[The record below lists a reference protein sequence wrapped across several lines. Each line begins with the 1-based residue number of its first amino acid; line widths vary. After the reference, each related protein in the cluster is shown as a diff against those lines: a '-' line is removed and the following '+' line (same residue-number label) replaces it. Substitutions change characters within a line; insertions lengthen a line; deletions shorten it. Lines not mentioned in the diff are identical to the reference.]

1 VTATIVNRSN
11 HRTLLQQRQQTSQY
25 VQWLQRAGVTGAC
38 SPVSHSIVINDRR
51 ARRSF
56 GAHSASQTNAHGM
69 GGGKVKRAIRHRV
82 NLLIRVRPTSGRLFT
97 HSASARGGIQ
107 ACPRAQQRNRAVVTQ
122 AARRR
127 TRRPSQKAG
136 AARAQKLTW
145 WLRQTPARCDRPCS
159 RGAPHTS
166 QCVHDASSADTGC
179 FAWSLLGLLSSM
191 CRAESERRPISCDAR
206 PCTGQRRDQP
216 PCLSPQEEY
225 NTKIMYN
232 HHRSHRRAPH
242 LYSKA

>member
-1 VTATIVNRSN
+1 
-11 HRTLLQQRQQTSQY
+11 
-25 VQWLQRAGVTGAC
+25 
-38 SPVSHSIVINDRR
+38 
-51 ARRSF
+51 
-56 GAHSASQTNAHGM
+56 M
-69 GGGKVKRAIRHRV
+69 GGRKVKRAIRHRV
-82 NLLIRVRPTSGRLFT
+82 NLLVRVRPTSSRLFT

-145 WLRQTPARCDRPCS
+145 WLCQTPARCDRPCS

-232 HHRSHRRAPH
+232 HHRSHRRATFFRQYALRARSAAFLSGNMPCVH
-242 LYSKA
+242 VVPLSSGNMPCVHVVPLSQQAISRVGREASELACIAFLLNRQ